1 MKPGDAS
8 GQQKETM
15 NSEKMKRI
23 NNKQAASYV
32 ESQIPFQAN
41 NIHGQNEGDWFV
53 VYSYGEHFPMYAWK
67 AGLGWQG
74 NKDKYSVTTSRHQNQ
89 VRPDGINA
97 WHSTEELKALIQ
109 GDTSSGETSNLQMAS
124 LVAGLGSVFC
134 KTANESNAWK
144 KRMLAT
150 VPGIDFPE
158 DFDALPESEKQA
170 RLDKAIT
177 TGKGSE

>member
-8 GQQKETM
+8 GQRKETI
-15 NSEKMKRI
+15 NSETMKRI
-23 NNKQAASYV
+23 NNKEAASYV

-89 VRPDGINA
+89 VRPDGIND
-97 WHSTEELKALIQ
+97 WHSTE
-109 GDTSSGETSNLQMAS
+109 
-124 LVAGLGSVFC
+124 
-134 KTANESNAWK
+134 
-144 KRMLAT
+144 AT
-150 VPGIDFPE
+150 
-158 DFDALPESEKQA
+158 LPAVKQA
-170 RLDKAIT
+170 TCKWQALSRGLVRFFARLKT
-177 TGKGSE
+177 NPTHGKNECWQPCRG